1 MYNPLYAL
9 AGSGTLEQIDTIA
22 PSPASL
28 FFFFSLV
35 YVYIYLVYI
44 YVYMYTRL
52 FLVFF
57 FFLQGS
63 ISFPILPV
71 RSRYRG
77 DISVNGL
84 NGSDL

>member
-28 FFFFSLV
+28 FFFSLV
-35 YVYIYLVYI
+35 YVYISRIYICI
-44 YVYMYTRL
+44 YVYPTISR
-52 FLVFF
+52 FF